1 MSERYTPQDHFVVK
15 SNRFV
20 TARYDWGLV
29 EQKIVLSLIAQLRKD
44 DEEFDY
50 QRVRMQDIAQVTGTA
65 PQNLYAAGP
74 ELATKIASRT
84 VEARNDEDEFHVY
97 TLMSDC
103 RYLRGEGVLL
113 ARFNPNMRPLL
124 MQLKKRFTMYR
135 LQFAMRLT
143 SHYSIRL
150 YELIKMREE
159 LRSFRVTVENL
170 RAMLMVEDKY
180 ERFTDLKKHVI
191 LPARNE
197 IKKKCDVYFTFNVER
212 EGRTPVRIR
221 FMIHPNTDVDAPVKK
236 ELVRPERAPTREMEE
251 VKPAEDVEDVSLDA
265 KTLFL
270 GSHGN
275 EELNQLTSEDIQQ
288 IYDKAVRLAREQNT
302 TGISKNML
310 AVEVYKVMNR
320 IFKEDYVH
328 RAEAP

>member
-1 MSERYTPQDHFVVK
+1 MSERYAPQDHFVVK

-50 QRVRMQDIAQVTGTA
+50 QRVRMQDIAHVTGTA

-103 RYLRGEGVLL
+103 RYLKGEGVLL

-159 LRSFRVTVENL
+159 LRRFKVTVDDL

-191 LPARNE
+191 IPARDE
-197 IKKKCDVYFTFNVER
+197 IKKKCDVYFTFKVER
-212 EGRTPVRIR
+212 EGRTPVRIL
-221 FMIHPNTDVDAPVKK
+221 FMIHPNTDVDRPVKK
-236 ELVRPERAPTREMEE
+236 ELVGPERTRSQDLDDIA
-251 VKPAEDVEDVSLDA
+251 PAEDVEDVSLDA
-265 KTLFL
+265 RALFL
-270 GSHGN
+270 GSYGDDK
-275 EELNQLTSEDIQQ
+275 LNRLSREDVDE
-288 IYDKAVRLAREQNT
+288 IYAKASRIAREHNST
-302 TGISKNML
+302 NISDNIL

-320 IFKEDYVH
+320 IFKEEYARRPDAV
-328 RAEAP
+328 